1 MSDEINPDLLYD
13 EAQQLKAA
21 GQIEEYMEALFK
33 IIETHPDHVHT
44 NMALAVFLQRQ
55 GKPDEAIQH
64 ASKVVEVQP
73 NDPFSY
79 VQLSV
84 IYQRCGRIPEAEDA
98 MARSNIMRGAPAST
112 GQPETSK
119 HAETTEDADQS
130 SAD

>member
-1 MSDEINPDLLYD
+1 MSDEINPDRLYD
-13 EAQQLKAA
+13 EAQKLKEA
-21 GQIEEYMEALFK
+21 GQIEEFTEALFR

-55 GKPDEAIQH
+55 GKADEAIQH
-64 ASKVVEVQP
+64 ARKVVDVQP

-79 VQLSV
+79 IQLSV

-98 MARSNIMRGAPAST
+98 MARASVMRGAPASA

-119 HAETTEDADQS
+119 HADQNSGES
-130 SAD
+130 SGE